1 MGKELILNSLMRG
14 CSGREMCSAQV
25 RKKLDAA
32 VAAQQITAS
41 EAEQVLGSLVQQR
54 FVDDERFAGAFVR
67 DKTRL
72 SGWGRRKVEFQLK
85 RYGIPDNVI
94 ARVLEANYPAA
105 EGTQEVLMRLVER
118 KMASLR
124 KEEDERKKREKV
136 IRFALGRGFSWEEIM
151 EVLKHKL
158 V

>member
-1 MGKELILNSLMRG
+1 
-14 CSGREMCSAQV
+14 MCSAQV